1 MLITSVSGVVS
12 VLGLALIF
20 SLFCRKR
27 AETRSQSSCPASVPA
42 QVKHPP
48 PGHLVNLDSVSL
60 ESQES
65 PDISQTFEKP
75 SSNHHLS
82 PVSLSTFQNNTT
94 EISMLLPPSSSAS
107 NASSSSSASCGGST
121 QFLQDLRTLDE
132 KYSLVSSTPS
142 VASGQRMMGR
152 FQTFSE
158 STLLESISEA
168 DSELGLRLP
177 GGCPRPP
184 LSSVGGSSATFS
196 LDTER
201 HERSFEHFSHH
212 QPVVSGHPGQHPG
225 AGGCGCDDS
234 QCPDREDQ
242 NITFII

>member
-20 SLFCRKR
+20 SLLCRKR
-27 AETRSQSSCPASVPA
+27 AESSVHSSCPAPTV
-42 QVKHPP
+42 QVKHSH

-60 ESQES
+60 ESQET
-65 PDISQTFEKP
+65 PDPQTFK
-75 SSNHHLS
+75 NHQQNS
-82 PVSLSTFQNNTT
+82 PVTLLSTFQNNT

-107 NASSSSSASCGGST
+107 NASSSSASTSCGGSS

-132 KYSLVSSTPS
+132 KYSLVVSSTPS
-142 VASGQRMMGR
+142 VTSGDKSRMMGR

-168 DSELGLRLP
+168 DSELGLRAP
-177 GGCPRPP
+177 GGCARPP
-184 LSSVGGSSATFS
+184 LSSLGGSSATFS
-196 LDTER
+196 LETDR
-201 HERSFEHFSHH
+201 HERSFEHFSHLE
-212 QPVVSGHPGQHPG
+212 GG
-225 AGGCGCDDS
+225 GGCGCEDS
-234 QCPDREDQ
+234 QCPDRADQ

>member
-20 SLFCRKR
+20 SLLCRKR
-27 AETRSQSSCPASVPA
+27 AESRGSLSSCPSAAPA
-42 QVKHPP
+42 QVKL

-60 ESQES
+60 ESQEP
-65 PDISQTFEKP
+65 PDTSQTFEKP
-75 SSNHHLS
+75 SLS
-82 PVSLSTFQNNTT
+82 PVTLSTFQNNST

-107 NASSSSSASCGGST
+107 NASSSSAASCGGST

-142 VASGQRMMGR
+142 VPSSGLLDKSRMMGR

-168 DSELGLRLP
+168 DSELGLRTP

-184 LSSVGGSSATFS
+184 LSSLGGSSATFS

-201 HERSFEHFSHH
+201 HERSFDHFSHH
-212 QPVVSGHPGQHPG
+212 HHHHHPDQDPG
-225 AGGCGCDDS
+225 AGCGDHCHCENS
-234 QCPDREDQ
+234 VDQ
-242 NITFII
+242 NLTFII

>member
-20 SLFCRKR
+20 SLLCRKR
-27 AETRSQSSCPASVPA
+27 AESRHSSCPAPA
-42 QVKHPP
+42 AATQVKHPH

-65 PDISQTFEKP
+65 PDHPQTFKKP
-75 SSNHHLS
+75 VHHQHS
-82 PVSLSTFQNNTT
+82 PVTLSTFQNNT

-107 NASSSSSASCGGST
+107 NASSSSAASCGGST

-142 VASGQRMMGR
+142 VTSGDKSRMMGR

-168 DSELGLRLP
+168 GSELGIRAP
-177 GGCPRPP
+177 GGCGRPP
-184 LSSVGGSSATFS
+184 LSSLGGSSATFS
-196 LDTER
+196 LDTDR
-201 HERSFEHFSHH
+201 HERSFEHFSHL
-212 QPVVSGHPGQHPG
+212 Q
-225 AGGCGCDDS
+225 GCECEDS
-234 QCPDREDQ
+234 QCPDRADQ
-242 NITFII
+242 NVTFII

>member
-20 SLFCRKR
+20 SLLCRKR
-27 AETRSQSSCPASVPA
+27 AESSVHSSCPAPTAAV
-42 QVKHPP
+42 QVKHTH

-60 ESQES
+60 DSQES
-65 PDISQTFEKP
+65 SKNPV
-75 SSNHHLS
+75 HHQHS
-82 PVSLSTFQNNTT
+82 PVTLLSTFQNNT

-107 NASSSSSASCGGST
+107 NASSSSASTSCGGSS

-142 VASGQRMMGR
+142 VTSSGDKSRMMGR

-168 DSELGLRLP
+168 DSELGLRAP
-177 GGCPRPP
+177 GDCARPP
-184 LSSVGGSSATFS
+184 LSSIGGSSATFS
-196 LDTER
+196 VDTDR
-201 HERSFEHFSHH
+201 HERSFEHFSHLE
-212 QPVVSGHPGQHPG
+212 GG
-225 AGGCGCDDS
+225 GGCRCDDS
-234 QCPDREDQ
+234 QCPDRTDQ